1 MIAIKEKKDC
11 CGCGACVQS
20 CPRNCITMHPDHEG
34 FLYPRVNISNCTD
47 CGLCERVCPVLSPGT
62 NRKPVHTYIAKNLDD
77 DVRQKSSS
85 GGIFTLLAEKTL
97 AAGGTVFGAKWNEDW
112 ELVHSGTDCIE
123 GTAAFRGSKY
133 LQSRTENVFGMVKHL
148 LKEGRPVLFSGTPC
162 QVAGLRRYL
171 RRDYEHLLLVDF
183 ICHGAP
189 SPGVFRHYLKE
200 EIEKVARQSDEK
212 NSVSSPLIHPVSERD
227 TLNGYKGYFIQGI
240 SFRDKRKGW
249 KKFSFA
255 LTLSK
260 VSAAGEKN
268 TVSLSYT
275 LDKHAFM
282 RGFLQDLY
290 LRPSCHACPAK
301 CLSSGADITLGDFWG
316 AGTLRPDLD
325 DDKGLSAVTANT
337 ERGLSALL
345 ATKAELHE
353 VEYEELVKRNP
364 AILRSAI
371 VPAGREKFFT
381 EDGLTFHEKIEK
393 FCKLTFKTKCRRN
406 LRRFIAACL
415 GNKGDKII
423 QDILNEMRNRYHR
436 RRMK

>member
-1 MIAIKEKKDC
+1 MITIKEKKDC

-20 CPRNCITMHPDHEG
+20 CPHNCITMHPDHEG
-34 FLYPRVNISNCTD
+34 FIYPQVDISNCTD

-62 NRKPVHTYIAKNLDD
+62 NRKPVQTYIAKNPDEN
-77 DVRQKSSS
+77 VRRKSSS
-85 GGIFTLLAEKTL
+85 GGVFSLLSEKTL

-123 GTAAFRGSKY
+123 GIAAFRGSKY
-133 LQSRTENVFGMVKHL
+133 LQSRTEDAFGGVKRL

-183 ICHGAP
+183 ICHGVP

-260 VSAAGEKN
+260 ASAAGEKN

-282 RGFLQDLY
+282 RGFLRDLY

-301 CLSSGADITLGDFWG
+301 CLSSGADITLGDFWE
-316 AGTLRPDLD
+316 AATLRPDLD

-364 AILRSAI
+364 AILHSAI

-393 FCKLTFKTKCRRN
+393 LCKLTFRAKCRRN
-406 LRRFIAACL
+406 IKLLVAACL
-415 GNKGDKII
+415 GNKGKNII
-423 QDILNEMRNRYHR
+423 NGTLYALRYRCHAI
-436 RRMK
+436 KKK